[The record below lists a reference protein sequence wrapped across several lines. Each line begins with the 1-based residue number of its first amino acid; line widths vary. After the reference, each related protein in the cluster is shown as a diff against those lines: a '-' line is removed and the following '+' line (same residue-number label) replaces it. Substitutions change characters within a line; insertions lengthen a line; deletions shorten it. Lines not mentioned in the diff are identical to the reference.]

1 METSLCQETKVL
13 ELSSTIIICNV
24 VDPGYMGYLQQA
36 SVSFTRKKD
45 QMYSFVGCLPDT
57 WFVLSIIRNM
67 KEYNLN

>member
-1 METSLCQETKVL
+1 MERSLCQETKVL

-36 SVSFTRKKD
+36 SVSFTSKKD
-45 QMYSFVGCLPDT
+45 QMYSSVGCLPDT
-57 WFVLSIIRNM
+57 WFVLSVIRNM